1 MKFIIDT
8 KYLRDY
14 KIQFDSLLILL
25 SIYFNKPIRVNPLPS
40 DLKDLYTINFATNS
54 PVITQQG
61 KDLVDEIFMKSEFA
75 NIKENMSL
83 EELAEGLREIFP
95 KGKKPG
101 TAYMWRDST
110 AYIVKRLQAF
120 EKKYGKFKYEDVIK
134 ATQKYVDS
142 FNGNYGYMQLLK
154 YFIFK
159 DDTSQL
165 LSYLSNLDDEDNNYE
180 DGWETVLK

>member
-1 MKFIIDT
+1 MIFHINT
-8 KYLRDY
+8 KTIKEYR
-14 KIQFDSLLILL
+14 ISFDSLLILL
-25 SIYFNKPIRVNPLPS
+25 GIYFNTPIRVLEYPEELTGYYGLHP
-40 DLKDLYTINFATNS
+40 DINK
-54 PVITQQG
+54 PYLTQKG
-61 KDLVDEIFMKSEFA
+61 VNAVEDIFLKSEFTDK
-75 NIKENMSL
+75 KENNNL
-83 EELAEGLREIFP
+83 EKLAESLRELYP

-120 EKKYGKFKYEDVIK
+120 EKKYGKFDQDDIIK
-134 ATQKYVDS
+134 ATKKYVNS

-165 LSYLSNLDDEDNNYE
+165 LSYISNLDDEDDCQTDWN
-180 DGWETVLK
+180 TMLK

>member
-1 MKFIIDT
+1 MIFHINT
-8 KYLRDY
+8 K
-14 KIQFDSLLILL
+14 KIKEYDIHFDSLLILL
-25 SIYFNKPIRVNPLPS
+25 GIYFNTPVRVLEYPEELKGYYLIHPELNKPYLTQKGVNIVEEVFL
-40 DLKDLYTINFATNS
+40 
-54 PVITQQG
+54 
-61 KDLVDEIFMKSEFA
+61 KSEFT
-75 NIKENMSL
+75 NKEENLSL
-83 EELAEGLREIFP
+83 EDLAEKLRELYP

-120 EKKYGKFKYEDVIK
+120 EKKYGKFDHEDIIK
-134 ATQKYVDS
+134 ATQKYVNS

-165 LSYLSNLDDEDNNYE
+165 LSYISNLDDEDDCQIDWN
-180 DGWETVLK
+180 TALK

>member
-1 MKFIIDT
+1 MKFFIDT
-8 KYLRDY
+8 KRIKEYN
-14 KIQFDSLLILL
+14 IHFDSLLILL
-25 SIYFNKPIRVNPLPS
+25 GIYFNTPVRVLEYPEE
-40 DLKDLYTINFATNS
+40 LKGYYMIHPELNRPYL
-54 PVITQQG
+54 TQKG
-61 KDLVDEIFMKSEFA
+61 VNIVEEVFLKSEFTD
-75 NIKENMSL
+75 KQENLSL
-83 EELAEGLREIFP
+83 EELAEKLRELYP

-120 EKKYGKFKYEDVIK
+120 EKKYGKFEHEDIIK
-134 ATQKYVDS
+134 ATQKYVNS

-165 LSYLSNLDDEDNNYE
+165 LSYISNLDDEDDCQIDWN
-180 DGWETVLK
+180 TALK

>member
-1 MKFIIDT
+1 MIFHINT
-8 KYLRDY
+8 KTIKEY
-14 KIQFDSLLILL
+14 KISFDSLLILL
-25 SIYFNKPIRVNPLPS
+25 GIYFNTPIRVLEYPEELTGYYGINP
-40 DLKDLYTINFATNS
+40 DLNKPYL
-54 PVITQQG
+54 TQKG
-61 KDLVDEIFMKSEFA
+61 VNAVEYIFLKSEYTDK
-75 NIKENMSL
+75 KENKSL
-83 EELAEGLREIFP
+83 EELAESLRDIYP

-120 EKKYGKFKYEDVIK
+120 EKKYGKFDHDDIIK
-134 ATQKYVDS
+134 ATQKYVNS

-165 LSYLSNLDDEDNNYE
+165 LSYISNLDDEDDCQTDWN
-180 DGWETVLK
+180 TILK